1 MRMKKIVILFL
12 TVISLQIFGANYK
25 VTGNKLTQKELKTNN
40 LGIEKE
46 IKRFF
51 TEDYPKIMKE
61 ELSKEETEYKEL
73 KKTYLSFMDK
83 YLSELE
89 YKINEINYI
98 SDKKAN
104 VIVEAKG
111 IDFESLNIEKLLDEK
126 NADNKLME
134 KLFSKLNEKEIEEI
148 LRLDGKKS
156 EEIIIKKFMPYLT
169 EVILEEIDEVKTY
182 RTDRI
187 EFRLDKINGKWE
199 ITSEN

>member
-1 MRMKKIVILFL
+1 MKKIVVLFL
-12 TVISLQIFGANYK
+12 TIISLQIFGANYK

-61 ELSKEETEYKEL
+61 ELSKEETEYKDL

-126 NADNKLME
+126 NVDNKLIE
-134 KLFSKLNEKEIEEI
+134 KLFSKLDEKDIEEMNQLDEKEA
-148 LRLDGKKS
+148 
-156 EEIIIKKFMPYLT
+156 EEIIVKKFLPYLT
-169 EVILEEIDEVKTY
+169 EVILEEMDKAKIYRIDKV
-182 RTDRI
+182 
-187 EFRLDKINGKWE
+187 EFDLNKVNGKWE
-199 ITSEN
+199 IASEN

>member
-1 MRMKKIVILFL
+1 MRAVDL
-12 TVISLQIFGANYK
+12 
-25 VTGNKLTQKELKTNN
+25 
-40 LGIEKE
+40 IEK
-46 IKRFF
+46 KRN
-51 TEDYPKIMKE
+51 KE
-61 ELSKEETEYKEL
+61 ELSKEETEYKDL

-126 NADNKLME
+126 NTDNKLME

-148 LRLDGKKS
+148 LRLDEKKS

-169 EVILEEIDEVKTY
+169 EVILEGIDEVKTY
-182 RTDRI
+182 RVDKI
-187 EFRLDKINGKWE
+187 EFELDKINGKWE
-199 ITSEN
+199 IKAEN

>member
-1 MRMKKIVILFL
+1 MKKIIILFL
-12 TVISLQIFGANYK
+12 IIISLQIFGANYK
-25 VTGNKLTQKELKTNN
+25 VTGNKLTQKELKANN

-51 TEDYPKIMKE
+51 TEEYPKIMKE
-61 ELSKEETEYKEL
+61 ELLKEETEYKEL

-104 VIVEAKG
+104 VIVEAKV

-126 NADNKLME
+126 NVDNKLIE
-134 KLFSKLNEKEIEEI
+134 KLFSKLDEKDIEEMNQLDEKEAEEI
-148 LRLDGKKS
+148 V
-156 EEIIIKKFMPYLT
+156 IKKFLPYLT
-169 EVILEEIDEVKTY
+169 EVILEEMDKVKIY
-182 RTDRI
+182 RTDKV
-187 EFRLDKINGKWE
+187 EFDLNKVNGKWE
-199 ITSEN
+199 IASEN

>member
-1 MRMKKIVILFL
+1 MKKIVVLFL
-12 TVISLQIFGANYK
+12 TIISLQIFGANYK
-25 VTGNKLTQKELKTNN
+25 VTGNKLSQKELKTNN
-40 LGIEKE
+40 SGIEKE

-51 TEDYPKIMKE
+51 TEEYLKIMKD
-61 ELSKEETEYKEL
+61 ELAKEETEYKDL

-126 NADNKLME
+126 NTDNKLME

-148 LRLDGKKS
+148 LRLDEKKS

-169 EVILEEIDEVKTY
+169 EVILEGIDEVKTY
-182 RTDRI
+182 RVDKI
-187 EFRLDKINGKWE
+187 EFELDKINGKWE
-199 ITSEN
+199 IKAEN

>member
-25 VTGNKLTQKELKTNN
+25 VTGNKLTQKELKINN
-40 LGIEKE
+40 SGIEKE

-51 TEDYPKIMKE
+51 TEEYLKIMKD
-61 ELSKEETEYKEL
+61 ELAKEETEYKEL
-73 KKTYLSFMDK
+73 KKTYLNFMDK

-89 YKINEINYI
+89 YKINEINYT

-104 VIVEAKG
+104 VIVEAKS

-126 NADNKLME
+126 NVDNKLIE
-134 KLFSKLNEKEIEEI
+134 KLFSKLDEKDIEEMNQ
-148 LRLDGKKS
+148 LDEKKS

-169 EVILEEIDEVKTY
+169 EVILEGIDEVKTY

-199 ITSEN
+199 IKSEN

>member
-1 MRMKKIVILFL
+1 MKKMVVLFL
-12 TVISLQIFGANYK
+12 TIISLQIFGANYK
-25 VTGNKLTQKELKTNN
+25 VTGNKLSQKELKTNN
-40 LGIEKE
+40 SGIEKE

-51 TEDYPKIMKE
+51 TEEYLKIMKD
-61 ELSKEETEYKEL
+61 ELAKEETEYKDL

-126 NADNKLME
+126 NTDNKLME

-148 LRLDGKKS
+148 FRLDEKKS

-169 EVILEEIDEVKTY
+169 EVILEGIDEVKTY
-182 RTDRI
+182 RVDKI
-187 EFRLDKINGKWE
+187 EFELDKINGKWE
-199 ITSEN
+199 IKAEN

>member
-1 MRMKKIVILFL
+1 MKKIVVLFL
-12 TVISLQIFGANYK
+12 TIISLQIFGANYK
-25 VTGNKLTQKELKTNN
+25 VTGNKLTQKELKINN
-40 LGIEKE
+40 SGIEKE

-51 TEDYPKIMKE
+51 TEEYLKIMKD
-61 ELSKEETEYKEL
+61 ELAKEETEYKDL

-126 NADNKLME
+126 NTDNKLME

-148 LRLDGKKS
+148 FRLDEKKS

-169 EVILEEIDEVKTY
+169 EVILEGIDEVKTY
-182 RTDRI
+182 RVDKI
-187 EFRLDKINGKWE
+187 ELELDKINGKWE
-199 ITSEN
+199 IKAEN

>member
-1 MRMKKIVILFL
+1 MKKIVVLFL

-51 TEDYPKIMKE
+51 TEDYSKIMKE
-61 ELSKEETEYKEL
+61 ELSKEETEYKDL

-126 NADNKLME
+126 NTDNKLME

-148 LRLDGKKS
+148 LRLDEKKS

-169 EVILEEIDEVKTY
+169 EVILEGIDEVKTY
-182 RTDRI
+182 RVDKI
-187 EFRLDKINGKWE
+187 EFELDKINGKWE
-199 ITSEN
+199 IKAEN

>member
-1 MRMKKIVILFL
+1 MKKIVVLFL

-25 VTGNKLTQKELKTNN
+25 VTGNKLTQKELKINN
-40 LGIEKE
+40 SGIEKE

-51 TEDYPKIMKE
+51 TEEYLKIMKD
-61 ELSKEETEYKEL
+61 ELAKEETEYKEL
-73 KKTYLSFMDK
+73 KKTYLNFMDK

-104 VIVEAKG
+104 VIVEAKS

-126 NADNKLME
+126 NVDNKLIE
-134 KLFSKLNEKEIEEI
+134 KLFSKLDEKDIEEMNQLDEKEAEEI
-148 LRLDGKKS
+148 VV
-156 EEIIIKKFMPYLT
+156 KKFLPYLT
-169 EVILEEIDEVKTY
+169 EVILEEMDKVKIY
-182 RTDRI
+182 RTDKV
-187 EFRLDKINGKWE
+187 EFDLNKVNGKWE

>member
-1 MRMKKIVILFL
+1 MKKIVVLFL
-12 TVISLQIFGANYK
+12 TIISLQIFGANYK

-40 LGIEKE
+40 SGIEKE

-51 TEDYPKIMKE
+51 TEEYLKIMKD
-61 ELSKEETEYKEL
+61 ELAKEETEYKEL
-73 KKTYLSFMDK
+73 KKTYLNFMDK

-104 VIVEAKG
+104 VIVEAKS

-126 NADNKLME
+126 NVDNKLIE
-134 KLFSKLNEKEIEEI
+134 KLFSKLDEKDIEEMNQLDEKEAEEI
-148 LRLDGKKS
+148 VV
-156 EEIIIKKFMPYLT
+156 KKFLPYLT
-169 EVILEEIDEVKTY
+169 EVILEEMDKVKIY
-182 RTDRI
+182 RTDKV
-187 EFRLDKINGKWE
+187 EFDLNKVNGKWE

>member
-25 VTGNKLTQKELKTNN
+25 VTGNKLTQKELKINN
-40 LGIEKE
+40 SGIEKE

-51 TEDYPKIMKE
+51 TEEYLKIMKD
-61 ELSKEETEYKEL
+61 ELAKEETEYKEL
-73 KKTYLSFMDK
+73 KKTYLNFMDK

-104 VIVEAKG
+104 VIVEAKS

-126 NADNKLME
+126 NVDNKLIE
-134 KLFSKLNEKEIEEI
+134 KLFSKLDEKDIEEMNQ
-148 LRLDGKKS
+148 LDEKKS

-169 EVILEEIDEVKTY
+169 EVILEGIDEVKTY

-199 ITSEN
+199 IKSEN

>member
-1 MRMKKIVILFL
+1 MKKIVVLFL
-12 TVISLQIFGANYK
+12 TVISLQIFGANYR
-25 VTGNKLTQKELKTNN
+25 VTGNKLTQKEKKANN

-51 TEDYPKIMKE
+51 TEEYPKIMKE
-61 ELSKEETEYKEL
+61 ELLKEETEYKEL

-104 VIVEAKG
+104 VIVEAKV

-126 NADNKLME
+126 NVDNKLIE
-134 KLFSKLNEKEIEEI
+134 KLFSKLDEKDIEEMNQ
-148 LRLDGKKS
+148 LDEKKS

-169 EVILEEIDEVKTY
+169 EVILEGIDEVKTY
-182 RTDRI
+182 RTDKV
-187 EFRLDKINGKWE
+187 EFDLNKVNGKWE
-199 ITSEN
+199 IASEN